1 MKPPLILSLLCL
13 SAALAAC
20 DRAGQVNPPTE
31 PARPIQGPGTSAPA
45 AQAPPGMGALIRG
58 VGAASF
64 VGRWAA
70 VADWCAHPRGDRVP
84 IEITTTE
91 LRGYENRCAILSI
104 NERGEGYDALLDCE
118 AEGARNRERV
128 RFEAT
133 DETLRLTWLDRQ
145 TDRSESL
152 IRCTTLAD

>member
-1 MKPPLILSLLCL
+1 MKTPSILSFLCL

-20 DRAGQVNPPTE
+20 DRSGPVNPPTE
-31 PARPIQGPGTSAPA
+31 PARPIQGPGTSAS
-45 AQAPPGMGALIRG
+45 PPQSPVGMGALMRG
-58 VGAASF
+58 AGASSF

-104 NERGEGYDALLDCE
+104 HERGAGYDALLDCE
-118 AEGARNRERV
+118 AEGVRNREHV

-133 DETLRLTWLDRQ
+133 HETLRLTWLDRQ
-145 TDRSESL
+145 ADRPVSL
-152 IRCTTLAD
+152 IRCTSLAG